1 MKKNKLNPS
10 NICSKESQLSYQF
23 QFRRFEG
30 IDSIP
35 KKYEKFGHDMKK
47 EFIWSVTPPPR

>member
-10 NICSKESQLSYQF
+10 NICSKESRLSYQF

-47 EFIWSVTPPPR
+47 EFVWSVTPPPR

>member
-1 MKKNKLNPS
+1 MKKNKLNSS
-10 NICSKESQLSYQF
+10 NICSKESQLRY

-30 IDSIP
+30 IDPIP

-47 EFIWSVTPPPR
+47 EFVWSVTPPPR